1 MTIGQNLV
9 VAIANMRQKTLVA
22 ETVKSAVAARVR
34 AAYVLVMTYI
44 KYKKCSDRNQYI
56 NMTNALL

>member
-44 KYKKCSDRNQYI
+44 KYKKCSDRNQ
-56 NMTNALL
+56 